1 MPDQYNKSVL
11 LRFQAQAIKL
21 EDEKFSQLEKQRVS
35 MSFMSNGKEFG
46 NVTSELPSNDLLRL
60 FLIDFRFFYIK
71 DKNPHNFEA
80 VCNFF
85 ISENFKT
92 DEVQSWLD
100 VYHRVFKDDSID
112 IRIDQKQLT
121 TKMLFE
127 TILNAETF
135 HQEGSQ
141 RGVQLMMASPFIEP
155 IARMKFFDLI
165 TKLRGIICSF
175 NRQVVEKYIAENI
188 KI

>member
-1 MPDQYNKSVL
+1 
-11 LRFQAQAIKL
+11 
-21 EDEKFSQLEKQRVS
+21 
-35 MSFMSNGKEFG
+35 
-46 NVTSELPSNDLLRL
+46 L

-85 ISENFKT
+85 INENFKT
-92 DEVQSWLD
+92 DEVQGWLN
-100 VYHRVFKDDSID
+100 VYHAVFKDDSIE
-112 IRIDQKQLT
+112 IRIDQKLLT

-141 RGVQLMMASPFIEP
+141 RGVELIMASPFIEP

-175 NRQVVEKYIAENI
+175 NRQIVEEYITENI